1 MARGVRPQTPVA
13 TLLSAVGAFPRP
25 FKGRSPRAVFMGR
38 PSARGATQRACGAN
52 AGAEGQ
58 VAALCAA
65 RSPLILSQGD
75 SGLEPVC
82 NRQKARYRP
91 LNWCDMWFGR

>member
-13 TLLSAVGAFPRP
+13 ALLSAVGAFPRP
-25 FKGRSPRAVFMGR
+25 LKGRSPRVVFMDPTIR
-38 PSARGATQRACGAN
+38 AREVSRACGAN

-58 VAALCAA
+58 VVALCAA

-75 SGLEPVC
+75 SGL
-82 NRQKARYRP
+82 KAGGECGP
-91 LNWCDMWFGR
+91 FSLLHTV

>member
-38 PSARGATQRACGAN
+38 PSVRGAAQRACGVGDRGWGTVCHVVR
-52 AGAEGQ
+52 GALPII
-58 VAALCAA
+58 VAA
-65 RSPLILSQGD
+65 GD
-75 SGLEPVC
+75 SG
-82 NRQKARYRP
+82 
-91 LNWCDMWFGR
+91 F